1 MLTPSSA
8 IVRLLRLKSRKK
20 ASAGS
25 EDYIGVPDTNK
36 QAPAA
41 SIARPGDRSSGP
53 GLGCGALSRLYRRG
67 HRVDD
72 RVGRSDGSPRTFSRL
87 AGRSNQQVDPVRWIM
102 VIALTLF
109 LAEGFTLS
117 VFPTQFKEFLQQ
129 MEPRLLQAA
138 GLAETIIAAGLMAGI
153 LLNH

>member
-1 MLTPSSA
+1 M
-8 IVRLLRLKSRKK
+8 
-20 ASAGS
+20 
-25 EDYIGVPDTNK
+25 
-36 QAPAA
+36 
-41 SIARPGDRSSGP
+41 
-53 GLGCGALSRLYRRG
+53 
-67 HRVDD
+67 
-72 RVGRSDGSPRTFSRL
+72 
-87 AGRSNQQVDPVRWIM
+87 DPVRWIM